1 MSKNIEMNYK
11 NSDGSYEILYPNI
24 QIGNVLN
31 LQGELDSLQN
41 NINSS
46 KEEVEDIIGL
56 KVLKKR
62 STVVNFS
69 KGIGALST
77 YINANNIF
85 RYSTLNFYDCS
96 NLLLFINVR
105 SSDSGDYPY
114 AQFTT
119 VTNSVDSDDVLFVA
133 RSGYP
138 TSILFTYVIDEDH
151 KYFYLVSPY
160 GYGGSNYSGAYINTF
175 STISLGLY
183 ALPDSVTVS
192 GTIDSYFLGVE

>member
-31 LQGELDSLQN
+31 LQSELDRLQT
-41 NINSS
+41 NINNN
-46 KEEVEDIIGL
+46 KKEVEDIIGL

-62 STVVNFS
+62 STVVNFT
-69 KGIGALST
+69 KGT

-105 SSDSGDYPY
+105 SSDSGDYSY
-114 AQFTT
+114 VQFTT

>member
-31 LQGELDSLQN
+31 LQSELDRLQT
-41 NINSS
+41 NINNN
-46 KEEVEDIIGL
+46 KKEVEDIIGL

-62 STVVNFS
+62 STVVNFT
-69 KGIGALST
+69 KGT

-105 SSDSGDYPY
+105 SSDSGDYSY
-114 AQFTT
+114 VQFTT
-119 VTNSVDSDDVLFVA
+119 ATNNVTSDKVFFVA

-151 KYFYLVSPY
+151 RFFYLVSPY
-160 GYGGSNYSGAYINTF
+160 GYGGNDYSGAYINTF